1 MAYAS
6 VAQAEHEAVYRESAA
21 TDSVHHP
28 PHSYSPSRSPILPE
42 ISSPP
47 LSLPLFDQFS
57 RDGDLSMASQAGPS
71 SVGVGSLLKSLS
83 SSQSYQMVEED
94 DYEEPMPSYPEP
106 LAPRL
111 KMNGLPSAQNTPAF
125 QKEDPPIRTA
135 SISRHLPLNHPTPD
149 LQSLQG
155 ALVKNVERLEES
167 AERLSMTSSL
177 EDGLNKMKQ
186 DQKRLERQS
195 SAPATLDNAFR
206 PTIQRQF
213 STGSWSNSIIGV
225 NQTARLGGYSPSG
238 YHITSPTGSIRSG
251 PWPPQQ
257 QHIERH
263 SSKGSRRSHVLP
275 PLEGRPLEFS
285 PDRHASI
292 SIYPEDEV
300 APRASP
306 RESEGSIQEERP
318 TTSASNDTYRQ
329 AQAAFNDFDGV
340 HYGSAP
346 LSHEGAASI
355 SRRISLNHPPLAR
368 DSKAYKEPQPG
379 ERMIYYP
386 APVPVM
392 LNLPPR
398 LSKFNISERDKRRLQ
413 ALSGIPDDV
422 RKSAIWLGEQDTA
435 KLQGQSNPLK
445 LPPQL
450 RASAFFEQPSV
461 TQDLQL
467 KNGSAV
473 QTLDSI
479 LDAAAHAP
487 VSAFTDHPIAGH
499 LGKEVYGPDASP
511 RKSMQL
517 AEGKAKKRR
526 SSLSTM
532 LKTRRSSTALSGSGL
547 VRSKSRGSQ
556 NLDGADQP
564 SGDELDRAAA
574 QSISPDADEIS
585 DEEEDKDVVPPG
597 FSTAPTTLLAELQM
611 RKEQQ
616 RLRNRTAADAF
627 PNGMHSTLLELDA
640 VTQLQQ
646 RARKTK
652 HVTLAW
658 EDHDEANKQNFDDE
672 DVPLGVLFPEK
683 DRADHANAHRPIG
696 LLEKRELEDNEPLS
710 HRRARLRGGPLQTAK
725 SEAKGQ
731 IEEESRPPV
740 IEDVPGLSQEPLPE
754 DENETLAQRAA
765 RIKLEKEKGTGGQFT
780 EELTSQLGL
789 NLESDVL
796 PPPSKTP
803 DVEET
808 LAQRRKRLKEE
819 ASTNPH
825 TNQQLKPMHS
835 LADLLQAH
843 PVGTQPKPALPRTNS
858 NYATHNA
865 HWGYSQQNNVFN
877 ASYGYPNNVGYMN
890 RGLGATLPS
899 YMQQTYPYAYSNQPY
914 IPDPMSGPPL
924 DPKQRAQ
931 IDRWRQSIV
940 Q

>member
-21 TDSVHHP
+21 DSVHHD
-28 PHSYSPSRSPILPE
+28 PHSYSPARSPILPE

-57 RDGDLSMASQAGPS
+57 RDGDLSVGSPTGPNA
-71 SVGVGSLLKSLS
+71 VGVGSLLKSLS

-94 DYEEPMPSYPEP
+94 DYEEPMPKYPEP
-106 LAPRL
+106 LALRS
-111 KMNGLPSAQNTPAF
+111 KMDVLPPAQDKVAF

-177 EDGLNKMKQ
+177 EDELNKMKQ

-195 SAPATLDNAFR
+195 SAPATLDNPIR
-206 PTIQRQF
+206 PSVQRQY

-238 YHITSPTGSIRSG
+238 YHITSPSGSIRSG
-251 PWPPQQ
+251 PRTHQH
-257 QHIERH
+257 HIERR
-263 SSKGSRRSHVLP
+263 SSKDNHLNHVLP
-275 PLEGRPLEFS
+275 TLEGRPLQFS
-285 PDRHASI
+285 PERTTSI
-292 SIYPEDEV
+292 SIYPEDETG
-300 APRASP
+300 PNPLRRTSN
-306 RESEGSIQEERP
+306 GSVQEERP
-318 TTSASNDTYRQ
+318 TTSASNETYRQ
-329 AQAAFNDFDGV
+329 AQAVFNDFDGV
-340 HYGSAP
+340 HYGGP
-346 LSHEGAASI
+346 VSHESAAAM
-355 SRRISLNHPPLAR
+355 SRRISLHQPPLAR

-392 LNLPPR
+392 LNLPQR

-413 ALSGIPDDV
+413 ALSGIPDDA
-422 RKSAIWLGEQDTA
+422 RKSAIWLKEEDSAKIQDPGSA
-435 KLQGQSNPLK
+435 LK

-517 AEGKAKKRR
+517 DEAKTKKRR
-526 SSLSTM
+526 SSIGTM
-532 LKTRRSSTALSGSGL
+532 LKTRRSSTALSSSGL
-547 VRSKSRGSQ
+547 LRSKSRGSQ
-556 NLDGADQP
+556 NLDVDDQA
-564 SGDELDRAAA
+564 SGDELDRATAA
-574 QSISPDADEIS
+574 SIAPDGDEIP
-585 DEEEDKDVVPPG
+585 DEEEDKDVAPPG

-658 EDHDEANKQNFDDE
+658 EDHDEADKQNFDDE
-672 DVPLGVLFPEK
+672 DVPLGILFPEK
-683 DRADHANAHRPIG
+683 DRAEHANANRPIG
-696 LLEKRELEDNEPLS
+696 LLEKREMEENEPLS
-710 HRRARLRGGPLQTAK
+710 QRRARLRGGQVQTSKPEAK
-725 SEAKGQ
+725 SQ
-731 IEEESRPPV
+731 IEEGSRPPF
-740 IEDVPGLSQEPLPE
+740 IEEVPGLAQETLPE
-754 DENETLAQRAA
+754 DEDETLAQRAA
-765 RIKLEKEKGTGGQFT
+765 RMKLEKEKGTGGQFT

-789 NLESDVL
+789 NGTNDV

-803 DVEET
+803 DMEET

-819 ASTNPH
+819 AAANPQGIH
-825 TNQQLKPMHS
+825 QVKTMHS
-835 LADLLQAH
+835 LANLLQAH
-843 PVGTQPKPALPRTNS
+843 PAGAQSKLGLPRTSSNQVYNS
-858 NYATHNA
+858 MQNPN
-865 HWGYSQQNNVFN
+865 WGYPQQNIALNG
-877 ASYGYPNNVGYMN
+877 AYGYPQNAGYMN
-890 RGLGATLPS
+890 GGLGAPLPT
-899 YMQQTYPYAYSNQPY
+899 YMQQTYPYSYGTQPY
-914 IPDPMSGPPL
+914 IQDPMMGPPL
-924 DPKQRAQ
+924 DPRQRAQ